1 MNILVVARHPG
12 GGIRTYFRYVYGEEV
27 MSDVS
32 ITFLTP
38 KTDSMESIY
47 QGLGN
52 VAQVCR
58 SENTL
63 FSLFK
68 GLLRLLLQ
76 RPDLVHSHG
85 FTAAIITSIP
95 AVLLRVPHV
104 ATTHDVFLPDQFK
117 GMKGRVKRWLIG
129 TLLKTCTVI
138 NPVGRDAMLNMKETY
153 PRLDEGNRIAE
164 IRNGIDSSFFMT
176 DQVRDLRAES
186 SIPDSAL
193 LAGFFG
199 RFMAQKGFGLLVEA
213 VERMKDSQ
221 LPIYVACFGWGGFIR
236 EEQAALE
243 ARGLTEYF
251 HFFPA
256 TDEMPAALRGV
267 DIVVM
272 PSRWEACPLLPMEA
286 MVAGAPVLGSDC
298 IGLKEVIEDTPSLMF
313 PQGSVDD
320 LIAQL
325 KYFKEH
331 QPAIKEECV
340 AFRPEAADRFDV
352 GHTAKSLHA
361 IYSRMTQ

>member
-12 GGIRTYFRYVYGEEV
+12 GGIRTYFRYVYGQEV
-27 MSDVS
+27 MSDVF

-47 QGLGN
+47 QELGN
-52 VAQVCR
+52 VTQICR
-58 SENTL
+58 SENTT

-68 GLLRLLLQ
+68 RVLQLLLK
-76 RPDLVHSHG
+76 RPDFVHSHG

-95 AVLLRVPHV
+95 ALLLGVPHI
-104 ATTHDVFLPDQFK
+104 ATTHDVFLPDQFR
-117 GMKGRVKRWLIG
+117 GVKGRIKRWFIG

-153 PRLDEGNRIAE
+153 PRLGERNRIAE
-164 IRNGIDSSFFMT
+164 IRNGIDSSFFLT

-186 SIPDSAL
+186 SIPESAL

-213 VERMKDSQ
+213 VERMKDSE
-221 LPIYVACFGWGGFIR
+221 LPVHVACFGWGGFIR

-243 ARGLTEYF
+243 TRGLTEYF

-286 MVAGAPVLGSDC
+286 MVAGTPVLGSDC
-298 IGLKEVIEDTPSLMF
+298 IGLQEVIQETPSLIF
-313 PQGSVDD
+313 PKGSVDD

-331 QPAIKEECV
+331 QLAIKAECV
-340 AFRPEAADRFDV
+340 AFRPKAANRFDV
-352 GHTAKSLHA
+352 CHTAKSLHT
-361 IYSRMTQ
+361 IYSRLTQ

>member
-12 GGIRTYFRYVYGEEV
+12 GGIRTYFRYVYGQDV
-27 MSDVS
+27 MSNVS
-32 ITFLTP
+32 ITFLAP
-38 KTDSMESIY
+38 KTRAMEVIY
-47 QGLGN
+47 QYLNNVREVRETDDSTVSLLMGLI
-52 VAQVCR
+52 
-58 SENTL
+58 
-63 FSLFK
+63 
-68 GLLRLLLQ
+68 GLLLK
-76 RPDLVHSHG
+76 RPNLVHSHG

-95 AVLLRVPHV
+95 AKLLGIPHI
-104 ATTHDVFLPDQFK
+104 ATTHDVFLPGQFT
-117 GMKGRVKRWLIG
+117 GLKGRLKRWLIG
-129 TLLKTCTVI
+129 MLLRGCTVI
-138 NPVGRDAMLNMKETY
+138 NPVGRDAAENMRETY
-153 PRLDEGNRIAE
+153 PSLGERNRIAE

-176 DQVRDLRAES
+176 DQVRNLRAES

-213 VERMKDSQ
+213 VERMKDSE
-221 LPIYVACFGWGGFIR
+221 LPVHVACFGWGGFIR

-298 IGLKEVIEDTPSLMF
+298 IGLQEVIQETPSLLF
-313 PQGSVDD
+313 PKGSVDD
-320 LIAQL
+320 LVAQL
-325 KYFKEH
+325 KHFNAH
-331 QPAIKEECV
+331 QSAIKAECV
-340 AFRPEAADRFDV
+340 AFRSEAANRFDV
-352 GHTAKSLHA
+352 RHTAKSLHA
-361 IYSRMTQ
+361 IYSRLTQ